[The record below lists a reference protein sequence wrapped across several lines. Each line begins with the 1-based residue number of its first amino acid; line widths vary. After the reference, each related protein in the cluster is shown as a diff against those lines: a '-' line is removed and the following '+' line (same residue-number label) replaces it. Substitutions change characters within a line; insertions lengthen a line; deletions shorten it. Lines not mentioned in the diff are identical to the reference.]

1 MTLLSK
7 INELFKKELKVV
19 NIGITGFRD
28 DLKSLKVPVIHV
40 EFRPPAGGNAKL
52 LSILKKLK

>member
-1 MTLLSK
+1 MSK

-28 DLKSLKVPVIHV
+28 DLKSLSVSVVHV